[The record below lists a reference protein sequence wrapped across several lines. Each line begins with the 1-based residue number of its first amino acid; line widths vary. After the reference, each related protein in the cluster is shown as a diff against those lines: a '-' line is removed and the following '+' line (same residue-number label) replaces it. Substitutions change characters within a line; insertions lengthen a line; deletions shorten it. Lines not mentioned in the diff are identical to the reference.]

1 MANSTTWLCAFAWL
15 PMPLAGPVM
24 FTATMYFNRL
34 GVLEA
39 AGRQKM
45 GNFGPKKELGTHFF
59 HFFSIPW
66 LRTTIFLRWKFW
78 VSHFETNLNEGRSD
92 CFFFF
97 DSRSYSSNTTRSS
110 KSAGSCSASFTL
122 FHSANSALLFVK
134 LVFWPMFL
142 GDMVLTCLDF
152 HKICG
157 GHIEHLYNRNK
168 IPWYPMSIPL
178 ISPNLA
184 GCRAAGLEF
193 WPSAVWKT
201 RTPRHNGT
209 SEIIRVQNRMNT
221 GLESC
226 LI

>member
-1 MANSTTWLCAFAWL
+1 MKIL
-15 PMPLAGPVM
+15 GIPVWDKSEW
-24 FTATMYFNRL
+24 RL
-34 GVLEA
+34 ERL
-39 AGRQKM
+39 
-45 GNFGPKKELGTHFF
+45 
-59 HFFSIPW
+59 
-66 LRTTIFLRWKFW
+66 
-78 VSHFETNLNEGRSD
+78 
-92 CFFFF
+92 FFFP
-97 DSRSYSSNTTRSS
+97 SRSCSSNTTRSS

-122 FHSANSALLFVK
+122 FHSANSALSFVK

-157 GHIEHLYNRNK
+157 GHIEHLYNNRNK

-178 ISPNLA
+178 ISLNLA

-201 RTPRHNGT
+201 RTPRHNGR

-221 GLESC
+221 GLESF
-226 LI
+226 LILYCRWYT

>member
-1 MANSTTWLCAFAWL
+1 MKVGVILFFSLQGHVPPTRHEAQSLLDHAVQVSRC
-15 PMPLAGPVM
+15 
-24 FTATMYFNRL
+24 FTA
-34 GVLEA
+34 
-39 AGRQKM
+39 
-45 GNFGPKKELGTHFF
+45 
-59 HFFSIPW
+59 
-66 LRTTIFLRWKFW
+66 RTA
-78 VSHFETNLNEGRSD
+78 V
-92 CFFFF
+92 
-97 DSRSYSSNTTRSS
+97 
-110 KSAGSCSASFTL
+110 
-122 FHSANSALLFVK
+122 LFVK

-178 ISPNLA
+178 TSPNLA

-201 RTPRHNGT
+201 RTPRHNGR
-209 SEIIRVQNRMNT
+209 SEIIRVQNRMNI

-226 LI
+226 LIIYYRWYTHYI